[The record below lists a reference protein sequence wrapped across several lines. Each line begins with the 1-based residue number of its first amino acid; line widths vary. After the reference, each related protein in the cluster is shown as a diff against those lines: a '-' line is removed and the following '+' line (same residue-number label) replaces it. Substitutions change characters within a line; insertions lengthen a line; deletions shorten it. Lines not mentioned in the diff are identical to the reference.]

1 MPFTKISVILDDRCK
16 GPTITGSSNLTWPQL
31 NIMQTLYQTRARL
44 NLLMSHRADICV
56 VIYSFT
62 GCLVQSSE
70 ENFILKKIQVTL
82 IDFSKLQS

>member
-16 GPTITGSSNLTWPQL
+16 GPTITESSNLTWPQL
-31 NIMQTLYQTRARL
+31 NIMQTLYQTRVTS
-44 NLLMSHRADICV
+44 LLMSHRADICV